1 MKTLDR
7 GQDKIQKISDELR
20 RETLEPAK
28 KEAEKIIAEAKVRAD
43 QILKEAEKQGQKIL
57 EESRKT
63 IEQERNVFQSSLVQ
77 ASKQSVETLRQS
89 IENKLFNQEID
100 QALHKYTIDPNV
112 IGNLINA
119 IIQAIQKNG
128 ISADFSAIIPNQVSD
143 KQINALLV
151 EGVQKSLKEKSVV
164 LGDLNGG
171 VQIKLHDKRLTIDM
185 SEQALKDLVT
195 KHIRKGFRDLIF
207 QS

>member
-28 KEAEKIIAEAKVRAD
+28 KEAERLIAEAKARAE
-43 QILKEAEKQGQKIL
+43 QIVSDAEKQAKKIIDDA
-57 EESRKT
+57 RVV

-77 ASKQSVETLRQS
+77 ASKQSVEALRQS
-89 IENKLFNQEID
+89 IETKLFNQELD
-100 QALHKYTIDPNV
+100 KALHKYTIDPN
-112 IGNLINA
+112 ILGNVINA
-119 IIQAIQKNG
+119 MVQAIQKNG

-151 EGVQKSLKEKSVV
+151 DQVLNNLKEKSVV
-164 LGDLNGG
+164 IGDFSGG
-171 VQIKLHDKRLTIDM
+171 VQVKLHDKKLTIDM
-185 SEQALKDLVT
+185 SEQALKDLISR
-195 KHIRKGFRDLIF
+195 HIRKGFRDLIF

>member
-28 KEAEKIIAEAKVRAD
+28 KEAERLIAEAKTRAE
-43 QILKEAEKQGQKIL
+43 QIISDSEKQAKKII
-57 EESRKT
+57 EEART
-63 IEQERNVFQSSLVQ
+63 AIEQERNVFQSSLVQ
-77 ASKQSVETLRQS
+77 ASKQSVEALRQN
-89 IENKLFNQEID
+89 IETKLFNQELD
-100 QALHKYTIDPNV
+100 KALHKYTIDPN
-112 IGNLINA
+112 ILGNLINA
-119 IIQAIQKNG
+119 MVQAIQKNG

-151 EGVQKSLKEKSVV
+151 DQVLKELKEKSVV
-164 LGDLNGG
+164 VGDFSGG
-171 VQIKLHDKRLTIDM
+171 VQVKLHDKKLTIDM
-185 SEQALKDLVT
+185 SEQALKDLIAR
-195 KHIRKGFRDLIF
+195 HIRKGFRDLIF

>member
-28 KEAEKIIAEAKVRAD
+28 KDAERIIAEAKTRAE
-43 QILKEAEKQGQKIL
+43 QIVSESEKQAKKII
-57 EESRKT
+57 EAARAT

-77 ASKQSVETLRQS
+77 ASKQSVEALRQS
-89 IENKLFNQEID
+89 IENKLFNQELD
-100 QALHKYTIDPNV
+100 KALHKYTIDPNV

-119 IIQAIQKNG
+119 MVQAIQKNG
-128 ISADFSAIIPNQVSD
+128 ISADFSAIIPAQVSD

-151 EGVQKSLKEKSVV
+151 EQVLKDLKEKSVV
-164 LGDLNGG
+164 IGDFSGG
-171 VQIKLHDKRLTIDM
+171 VQIKLYDKNLTIDM
-185 SEQALKDLVT
+185 SEQALKDLIAR
-195 KHIRKGFRDLIF
+195 HIRKGFRDLIF